1 MVNACFLLGWPSAPP
16 LGYIGFMKLIITV
29 LLTLAASFSFAA
41 PGETDVDPDSLSQDA
56 DGNFVVCT
64 LTDGRAFQATTWL
77 VMVDNL
83 ILSKEPVR
91 AYLTATSENLEFKN
105 WSYRVLVTKQRAA
118 AGGVQSARIEHLK
131 PSAPTEN
138 VECIEKNTATK

>member
-1 MVNACFLLGWPSAPP
+1 
-16 LGYIGFMKLIITV
+16 MKLFITAL
-29 LLTLAASFSFAA
+29 LLTFASSFSFAA

-64 LTDGRAFQATTWL
+64 LTDGRSFQATTWL

-83 ILSKEPVR
+83 ILSKKPTR
-91 AYLTATSENLEFKN
+91 AYVTATSENLEFKD
-105 WSYRVLVTKQRAA
+105 WAYRVLVSKQFSA
-118 AGGVQSARIEHLK
+118 AGGIQSVRIEHLK